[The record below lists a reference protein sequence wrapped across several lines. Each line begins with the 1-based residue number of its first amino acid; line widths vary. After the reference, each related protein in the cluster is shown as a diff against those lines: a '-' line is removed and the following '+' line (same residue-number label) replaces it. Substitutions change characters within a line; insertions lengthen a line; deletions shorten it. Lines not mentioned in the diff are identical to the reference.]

1 MYPKLPMKFRLST
14 RSAPFLSIG
23 PGGFSLQPVVDVQ
36 AYAIL
41 PDATLAPLF
50 LLSLVSWAQ
59 PAALQL
65 LARSRSSAVLKQQ
78 LELCTL
84 LLLRLVMLSHCC
96 KLCHKRGCSRSK
108 TSLAVACLQQ
118 ENTQADQCRV

>member
-36 AYAIL
+36 AYAVL

-65 LARSRSSAVLKQQ
+65 LGSFPLLSSAETAAGDVYPPPAALSDA
-78 LELCTL
+78 EP
-84 LLLRLVMLSHCC
+84 LLRALPQEGLLTVQNQPC
-96 KLCHKRGCSRSK
+96 RGVSPTGKHPS
-108 TSLAVACLQQ
+108 
-118 ENTQADQCRV
+118 